1 MNLHLVPN
9 PFLHTKV
16 LYFLYVIINHKNA
29 LVLGK
34 QCSKNITLCIFKMRN
49 YLPFW
54 FITVEQ
60 IFSSNVFLWIK
71 MIKVY
76 GIRPNQTVL
85 EKCEVVMV
93 IKTIVYHFLYI
104 IFNKATQTH
113 ATDLWKW
120 FGEFYSLS
128 CVGIVL

>member
-1 MNLHLVPN
+1 
-9 PFLHTKV
+9 
-16 LYFLYVIINHKNA
+16 
-29 LVLGK
+29 
-34 QCSKNITLCIFKMRN
+34 
-49 YLPFW
+49 
-54 FITVEQ
+54 
-60 IFSSNVFLWIK
+60 

-128 CVGIVL
+128 CVGIVLKNVLANIKSQIST

>member
-1 MNLHLVPN
+1 
-9 PFLHTKV
+9 
-16 LYFLYVIINHKNA
+16 
-29 LVLGK
+29 
-34 QCSKNITLCIFKMRN
+34 
-49 YLPFW
+49 
-54 FITVEQ
+54 
-60 IFSSNVFLWIK
+60 

-113 ATDLWKW
+113 ATDLGNGLEN
-120 FGEFYSLS
+120 FTPCLYGNCAEE
-128 CVGIVL
+128 CVS